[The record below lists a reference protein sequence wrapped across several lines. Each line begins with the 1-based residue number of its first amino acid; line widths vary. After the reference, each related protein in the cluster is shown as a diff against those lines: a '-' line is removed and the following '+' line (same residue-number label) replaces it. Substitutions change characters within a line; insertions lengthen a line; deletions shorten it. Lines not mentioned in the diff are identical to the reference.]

1 MLDRRT
7 FVLGAAVTAVAATS
21 VGTGTANASTPPSG
35 GIGVATLD
43 GVPVTLARIDGRWAL
58 LSDNGSVR
66 ITAGL
71 DNADLV
77 DLSDDGTRLVAAGSL
92 AGDPVAALWT
102 SADGVTWREARRL
115 HGTRSEFTAVTGTL
129 ALGSVVRHERAPEV
143 RVAARRTPSGWTTA
157 PVRGLADGLL
167 ASALATTAGGFVCAS
182 VDSAGTRVHTSADG
196 VAWSELPRVDG
207 VAVRGLASV
216 SGVVRWFGNEIAGS
230 TPLTGVVG
238 GASGPAAVPAD
249 AKALGVT
256 GARAA
261 WLSAGRLLTTA
272 I

>member
-21 VGTGTANASTPPSG
+21 VGTADAATPLSNG
-35 GIGVATLD
+35 VGVASLGGT
-43 GVPVTLARIDGRWAL
+43 PVTLARAAGGWSLI
-58 LSDNGSVR
+58 SDNGSVR
-66 ITAGL
+66 ITSGLENAG
-71 DNADLV
+71 LV
-77 DLSDDGTRLVAAGSL
+77 DLADDGTQLVAAGSL

-102 SADGVTWREARRL
+102 SGDGVTWREARRL
-115 HGTRSEFTAVTGTL
+115 HGTRTEFTATTGTL
-129 ALGSVVRHERAPEV
+129 ALGAVVRHERAPEV
-143 RVAARRTPSGWTTA
+143 RVAVRRTASGWSTV

-167 ASALATTAGGFVCAS
+167 ASALATTPDGFVCAA
-182 VDSAGTRVHTSADG
+182 VDSTGTRVHTSADG
-196 VAWSELPRVDG
+196 VVWRELPRVDG

-238 GASGPAAVPAD
+238 GTSGPAAVPAD

-256 GARAA
+256 GTRAA
-261 WLSAGRLLTTA
+261 WLSGGRLLTTA

>member
-21 VGTGTANASTPPSG
+21 VGTAHAAAPPAHATGAASLGGT
-35 GIGVATLD
+35 
-43 GVPVTLARIDGRWAL
+43 PVTLARIDGRWAL
-58 LSDNGSVR
+58 LGDNGSVR
-66 ITAGL
+66 ITTGL

-77 DLSDDGTRLVAAGSL
+77 DLADDGTRLVAAGSL

-102 SADGVTWREARRL
+102 STDGVTWHEARRL

-129 ALGSVVRHERAPEV
+129 ALGSVVRHERAAEV
-143 RVAARRTPSGWTTA
+143 RVAVRRTASGWTTT

-167 ASALATTAGGFVCAS
+167 ASALATTPGGFVCAS

-196 VAWSELPRVDG
+196 VAWSELPRVEG
-207 VAVRGLASV
+207 VAVRGLVAT
-216 SGVVRWFGNEIAGS
+216 SGAVRWFGNEIAGS
-230 TPLTGVVG
+230 APLTGVVG
-238 GASGPAAVPAD
+238 GSPSPAAVPAD

-256 GARAA
+256 GARSA
-261 WLSAGRLLTTA
+261 WLSGGRLLTTA

>member
-7 FVLGAAVTAVAATS
+7 FVLGAAVSAVAAST
-21 VGTGTANASTPPSG
+21 VGTAHAATPTTTTGT
-35 GIGVATLD
+35 GVAAL
-43 GVPVTLARIDGRWAL
+43 GGMPVTLARIAGRWSL
-58 LSDNGSVR
+58 ISDDGSVR
-66 ITAGL
+66 ATTGL
-71 DNADLV
+71 ENADLV
-77 DLSDDGTRLVAAGSL
+77 DLADDGTQLVAAGSL

-143 RVAARRTPSGWTTA
+143 RVAARRTPSGWTTV
-157 PVRGLADGLL
+157 PVRGLADGLA
-167 ASALATTAGGFVCAS
+167 ASALATTPDGFVCAA
-182 VDSAGTRVHTSADG
+182 VDSSGTRVHASADG
-196 VAWSELPRVDG
+196 VAWHELPRVDG
-207 VAVRGLASV
+207 VAVRGLASA

-238 GASGPAAVPAD
+238 GTSGPAAVPAD

-256 GARAA
+256 GARSA
-261 WLSAGRLLTTA
+261 WLSGGRLLTTA